1 VANIYQTAA
10 YHAAR
15 RPQAVAIADDARA
28 LGFAALADLAL
39 RQARQLAAL
48 GVQRGDRV
56 CVILNT
62 SIDHV
67 ALYHATAVTGFIL
80 VPVNV
85 RFNAEEVAWILGDV
99 APKAVVFDAAS
110 AGLAA
115 EARLRHGSPDCAWHA
130 LEEFR
135 ALPAA
140 DLPGA
145 GSVAARYGS
154 VDEDEVAL
162 IIYTSGTTSRPKG
175 AMLTHGNL
183 VWNAV
188 NYQIELGIDKDAHSL
203 LATPLYHIGGFGVLN
218 GPVLYAGGRLTV
230 IPRFDVQAVVR
241 AMADCEPTHLFL
253 LSAMWVALTEW
264 PGFAKLRHPGVRFVQ
279 TAASPLAEHRQEMI
293 RRVFPNAEF
302 SWGFGM
308 TETCVTTIKNR
319 YTAEILSHP
328 GSLGYL
334 WRHVAARLV
343 DESGAVLPGLSGPGE
358 LQVRGPTVFKGYW
371 RNPEATAAAFT
382 ADGWMRTGDLI
393 EFDADGFARFRGRS
407 KDIIKTGGEN
417 VSAAE
422 VEECLV
428 QHAAVSEA
436 AVYGVPHDYWGE
448 EVRAAVVAAEGHAID
463 VVDLQAFCKSRLAG
477 FKVPKQIAVVGE
489 LPRSASGKVQK
500 FRLAAA
506 AGTAAT
512 R

>member
-1 VANIYQTAA
+1 MANIYHTAA
-10 YHAAR
+10 YHAVR
-15 RPQAVAIADDARA
+15 RPRAIAIAEGERT
-28 LGFAALADLAL
+28 LGFGELTALAL
-39 RQARQLAAL
+39 RQARQLKAL
-48 GVQRGDRV
+48 GVGRGDRV

-62 SIDHV
+62 SIDYV

-85 RFNAEEVAWILGDV
+85 RFSASEVAWLLEDV
-99 APKAVVFDAAS
+99 APKAVIFDDAS
-110 AGLAA
+110 AALAA
-115 EARLRHGSPDCAWHA
+115 ETRRLVRASPDCSWHSLDA
-130 LEEFR
+130 FR

-140 DLPGA
+140 ELHDGDGLV
-145 GSVAARYGS
+145 SRYGA
-154 VDEDEVAL
+154 VGEDDVAL

-188 NYQIELGIDKDAHSL
+188 NFQVELGIDANAHSL

-218 GPVLYAGGRLTV
+218 GPVLYAGGQLTV
-230 IPRFDVQAVVR
+230 IPRFEVQAVVR
-241 AMADCEPTHLFL
+241 AMQQRKPTHLFL
-253 LSAMWVALTEW
+253 LSSMWVALTES
-264 PGFAKLRHPGVRFVQ
+264 PEFAALRFPEVGFVQ

-293 RRVFPNAEF
+293 RNVFPNAEF

-328 GSLGYL
+328 GSIGYL
-334 WRHVAARLV
+334 WRHVSARLV
-343 DESGAVLPGLSGPGE
+343 DAEGKVLPGLSGPGE
-358 LQVRGPTVFKGYW
+358 LQVKGPTVFKGYW
-371 RNPEATAAAFT
+371 GNQAATDAVFT
-382 ADGWMRTGDLI
+382 EDGWLRTGDLL

-407 KDIIKTGGEN
+407 KDMVKTGGEN
-417 VSAAE
+417 VSATE

-448 EVRAAVVAAEGHAID
+448 ELRAAVVPAEGHRVD
-463 VVDLQAFCKSRLAG
+463 VGELQAFCKSRLTG
-477 FKVPKQIAVVGE
+477 FKVPKRIDVVDE
-489 LPRSASGKVQK
+489 LPKSSSGKVQK
-500 FRLAAA
+500 FRLVQAAA
-506 AGTAAT
+506 A
-512 R
+512 